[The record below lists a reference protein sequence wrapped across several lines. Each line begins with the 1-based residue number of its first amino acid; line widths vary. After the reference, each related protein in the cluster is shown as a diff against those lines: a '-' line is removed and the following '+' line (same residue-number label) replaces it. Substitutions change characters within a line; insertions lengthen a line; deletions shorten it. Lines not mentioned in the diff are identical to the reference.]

1 MNNITKKA
9 FSLIE
14 VIFAI
19 SIIAII
25 ASVAIPKFNNS
36 INKANIVKIQSDI
49 LTIRD
54 NINSYKTKNILS
66 NNNYTLDNLDK
77 FIDSKIWTKLSNTL
91 YSVTVNKSVVVFT
104 FDIDNYTFNCD
115 KKDKNCIEYFN

>member
-1 MNNITKKA
+1 MCQAKKA

-14 VIFAI
+14 IIFVI
-19 SIIAII
+19 SILGII

-54 NINSYKTKNILS
+54 NLNSYKTKNILS
-66 NNNYTLDNLDK
+66 NNNYALYSLDNIIDK
-77 FIDSKIWTKLSNTL
+77 KIWIKLSKTS
-91 YSVTVNKSVVVFT
+91 YSVNVNDSVVVFT
-104 FDIDNYTFNCD
+104 FDIDNYTFNCN
-115 KKDKNCIEYFN
+115 KQDKNCIEYFN